1 MILEASTTA
10 ISSVADVFTNAGAIM
25 SGFVGMGIDFVT
37 TLLGNPIGQILI
49 LLPIGIKAGNFILKK
64 FKRA

>member
-1 MILEASTTA
+1 MVLETTPTA
-10 ISSVADVFTNAGAIM
+10 IETVTDVFKNAGTIM
-25 SGFVGMGIDFVT
+25 SEFVGMGINFVT

>member
-1 MILEASTTA
+1 MILEAGVGA
-10 ISSVADVFTNAGAIM
+10 IATVQDVFASAGPVM

-37 TLLGNPIGQILI
+37 TLVSNPIGQILI
-49 LLPIGIKAGNFILKK
+49 LLPIGIKAGNFILRK